1 MKDLLQNDYVDVWR
15 IAGDGMADIRL
26 DKDMLQSASFI
37 DAKAVC
43 TKIADVEVLVQRS
56 ENATFPYKQAEWF
69 EEYVSLF
76 FYIYNVHNFSYVQH
90 RYDEIVAW
98 YKNKC
103 ENEHP
108 EICVY
113 IDSIGKSFE
122 GRDQPSIL
130 IGSNSI
136 PDKPT
141 VKIYFQCQI
150 HASA

>member
-1 MKDLLQNDYVDVWR
+1 MDVWQ

-76 FYIYNVHNFSYVQH
+76 FTFIMYTISVMYS
-90 RYDEIVAW
+90 
-98 YKNKC
+98 
-103 ENEHP
+103 
-108 EICVY
+108 
-113 IDSIGKSFE
+113 IDMMK
-122 GRDQPSIL
+122 
-130 IGSNSI
+130 
-136 PDKPT
+136 
-141 VKIYFQCQI
+141 
-150 HASA
+150 